1 MNAPPATPPASPP
14 PGPARASWTAALARA
29 ALGLYPP
36 AWRARYRDEV
46 RALLDDS
53 GAGLRSAAS
62 LAWRAVPAWVRPPRH
77 LHDRPARMQA
87 SLATVLLAWTA
98 LAGLAAVFA
107 QLTQAQP
114 TLQTGITG
122 ARHLVIQWSYWVF
135 DGAVLISVLALIA
148 GGLPL
153 WLGMLRTAL
162 PARRPREVAALLAP
176 VAGLALYLAAAVV
189 ITRVVRRPSAY
200 PVPHGQ
206 GGSVVHLAD
215 GGVGPWWFLALVV
228 AGFTVGIA
236 AAAGGRALHRLD
248 PRGPAVTRAARAA
261 GVAAAAMGLAGAA
274 SLAAAACLYQW
285 APPYAGYHESGLL
298 AVYLPAVLLAAA
310 VAIVSAARGIRAA
323 AAPATG

>member
-1 MNAPPATPPASPP
+1 
-14 PGPARASWTAALARA
+14 
-29 ALGLYPP
+29 
-36 AWRARYRDEV
+36 
-46 RALLDDS
+46 
-53 GAGLRSAAS
+53 
-62 LAWRAVPAWVRPPRH
+62 
-77 LHDRPARMQA
+77 MQA
-87 SLATVLLAWTA
+87 SLATVLLAWTV

-122 ARHLVIQWSYWVF
+122 ARHLVIQWSYWAF

-162 PARRPREVAALLAP
+162 PARRPRKVAALLAP
-176 VAGLALYLAAAVV
+176 VAGPALYLAAAVV
-189 ITRVVRRPSAY
+189 ITHVVRRPSAY
-200 PVPHGQ
+200 PVPPGQ

-228 AGFTVGIA
+228 AGFTAGIA
-236 AAAGGRALHRLD
+236 AAAGSGRALRRLD

-274 SLAAAACLYQW
+274 SFAAAACLYQW
-285 APPYAGYHESGLL
+285 APPDAGYHESGLL

-323 AAPATG
+323 AAPATA